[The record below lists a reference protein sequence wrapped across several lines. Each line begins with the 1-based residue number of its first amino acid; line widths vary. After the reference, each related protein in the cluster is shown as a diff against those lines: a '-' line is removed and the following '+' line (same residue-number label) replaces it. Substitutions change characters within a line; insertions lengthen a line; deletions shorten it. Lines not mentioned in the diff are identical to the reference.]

1 LGIWYSSLIWSYNVV
16 QNEIFGYETQE
27 PAHALL
33 EGCQQQCSY
42 DIDRMDEP
50 MCQLKFTALV
60 QHIKCKAN
68 YHC

>member
-1 LGIWYSSLIWSYNVV
+1 MYFQNEFLYNVLPKW
-16 QNEIFGYETQE
+16 IFGYGTQE

-42 DIDRMDEP
+42 DTDRMDEP
-50 MCQLKFTALV
+50 TCQLKFTALV
-60 QHIKCKAN
+60 QRIKCKAN